1 MTDTASTTGIDT
13 RATATVAAPSASTGV
28 PIAPAP
34 GTHLDAGG
42 PSLRLRPPRPLVRT
56 RGSLR
61 ILDVRDDLSRISRAN
76 GEIVGYV
83 DRIDV
88 AGGPAFRARRFVAAE
103 RRFVPLPTVWNADDA
118 VDMLRF

>member
-1 MTDTASTTGIDT
+1 MTTRTRTTT
-13 RATATVAAPSASTGV
+13 RATTMTRAGD
-28 PIAPAP
+28 PAEP
-34 GTHLDAGG
+34 H
-42 PSLRLRPPRPLVRT
+42 LRLRSHPVART
-56 RGSLR
+56 RGALH

-83 DRIDV
+83 DRIDI
-88 AGGPAFRARRFVAAE
+88 AGGPAYRARRYVVAE